1 MSQRVRRPHVS
12 MPYMANGPLHLK
24 LFRRE
29 ALVRSRQHWL
39 GELLVATPP
48 RAPLAAALAILV
60 CLLLAGSTVAISIP
74 ERIPASG
81 VVMPSGRILKV
92 LAPRAGTVS
101 EVRVADGQR
110 VEGGQTLLEII
121 SGDSGADSPWVA
133 RRRSLER
140 EFAALDEGARSDAAA
155 SLQSIAGIERRIA
168 LNVKR
173 LDAAAV
179 EARLHREQL
188 AVATRH
194 LERGQELLTAGSIAA
209 HEVDTLAT
217 ERLNR
222 LVAQNAANDRRLALE
237 EELALLANERDQR
250 VSEAEQRRLRTERE
264 HERLQ
269 RELLGL
275 DAETRTAVVAP
286 GPGSAGALLVGEG
299 SSVRSGQLLLQ
310 VFEADSELLAYIYI
324 SADDSGRVSRG
335 QAVDMRLHAYPYQL
349 YGTLTATIVAVASV
363 PVPAADLPFMSG
375 VRGTVVEVR
384 ARLDAGALAAE
395 WPRLGAGATFSAD
408 LVSARWPL
416 YRWLLSGGRPA
427 A

>member
-1 MSQRVRRPHVS
+1 MHC
-12 MPYMANGPLHLK
+12 MADRPLHLK
-24 LFRRE
+24 LFRRQ
-29 ALVRSRQHWL
+29 AIVRARQHWL
-39 GELLVATPP
+39 GELLVAMPP
-48 RAPLAAALAILV
+48 RAPLAAVIAILA

-81 VVMPSGRILKV
+81 VIMPTGRILKV
-92 LAPRAGTVS
+92 LAPRDGTVTA
-101 EVRVADGQR
+101 VRVANGQH
-110 VEGGQTLLEII
+110 VEPGQALLEIA
-121 SGDSGADSPWVA
+121 SGDSGTESPWAA
-133 RRRSLER
+133 RLRSLER
-140 EFAALDEGARSDAAA
+140 EFAALDEEARSDAAA
-155 SLQSIAGIERRIA
+155 TRRSIAGIERRIA
-168 LNVKR
+168 LNVER
-173 LDAAAV
+173 LESAAE
-179 EARLHREQL
+179 EARLHRAQL

-194 LERGQELLTAGSIAA
+194 LARGQELLTAGSIAA

-222 LVAQNAANDRRLALE
+222 LVLQNAANDRRLALE
-237 EELALLANERDQR
+237 EELALLAIERDQR
-250 VSEAEQRRLRTERE
+250 ISGAEQRRLRAERD

-269 RELLGL
+269 RERL
-275 DAETRTAVVAP
+275 DLNAKTRTTVVAP
-286 GPGSAGALLVGEG
+286 GPGSAGAVLIGAG

-310 VFEADSELLAYIYI
+310 VFEADSELFAYIYV

-335 QAVDMRLHAYPYQL
+335 QAIDLRLHAYPYQL
-349 YGTLTATIVAVASV
+349 YGTLSATIVEVASV
-363 PVPAADLPFMSG
+363 PVPAADLPFMTG

-416 YRWLLSGGRPA
+416 YRWLLSSGRPA